1 MVRVK
6 DIEKNCQRKRYL
18 DTEIHRER
26 YERKRPKQEKK
37 IKMEKA
43 MIFKIRKTKT
53 HRDVQRFPHVRG
65 TCTGT
70 FVREDTCKF

>member
-1 MVRVK
+1 
-6 DIEKNCQRKRYL
+6 
-18 DTEIHRER
+18 
-26 YERKRPKQEKK
+26 
-37 IKMEKA
+37 

-70 FVREDTCKF
+70 FVREDTGKF